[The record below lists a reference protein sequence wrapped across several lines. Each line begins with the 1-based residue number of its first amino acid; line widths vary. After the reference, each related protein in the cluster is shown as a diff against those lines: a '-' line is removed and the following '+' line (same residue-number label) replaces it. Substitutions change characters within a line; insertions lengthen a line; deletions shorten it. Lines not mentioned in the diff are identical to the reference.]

1 MRIKKPCPFNNY
13 EFDYE
18 ESWLNGLAHD
28 GLLLSKEGRFSYE
41 FEKSDNHCRRYRII
55 PKKHEEFSDE
65 ELQLFQD
72 SGWHMLL
79 ESDDKTYF
87 YSDDP
92 DAPDLFTDEE
102 SYRNY
107 LKKNLRRY
115 RNNIIWSILIVAV
128 WGANLFLRMPGNQQF
143 ITELANNSLLS
154 EISYLALILFLIEAN
169 ASQGI
174 GMLKCRRR
182 ILNGEKAECTEA
194 FYIRKKAE
202 LILGGIIVAFALV
215 ALVITFTGSG
225 RVRGDKVFSYNEPSP
240 VLFREFSPEEWDF
253 VKDNRQSFSWDDD
266 KGVKYDYYLYNSSN
280 LTLRKGYSENIYYAE
295 AMNYSDWE
303 LPAYTS
309 LTYDFRSANTAE
321 KMLRRQICNDMDLD
335 RNDPGKED
343 KIHEIS
349 IDIPGTDYAG
359 YYEKRDGGSDLQYLY
374 LRKGSKVVYA
384 YYSGKMK
391 LMDKLQ
397 LFIDQLEAGENL

>member
-41 FEKSDNHCRRYRII
+41 FEESDNHCRRYRII

-280 LTLRKGYSENIYYAE
+280 LTLRKGCSENVYYAE
-295 AMNYSDWE
+295 AMNYND
-303 LPAYTS
+303 
-309 LTYDFRSANTAE
+309 
-321 KMLRRQICNDMDLD
+321 CNDMDLD
-335 RNDPGKED
+335 RNDPEKEN
-343 KIHEIS
+343 KILEIS
-349 IDIPGTDYAG
+349 IDVPGADYAG